1 MKTLLIACSSALL
14 LSACTPPIKVGAP
27 PPPAA
32 WLVCKPAPARPSL
45 PGLTPIGEHY
55 AKEQVDRRDKAIA
68 EYILDLRAAHF
79 DCKLQL
85 SKVSDYHEAA
95 E

>member
-1 MKTLLIACSSALL
+1 MRCLIIATLFLTT
-14 LSACTPPIKVGAP
+14 ACTSERIRVGAP
-27 PPPAA
+27 PPPKE

-45 PGLTPIGEHY
+45 PGLTPIGDHY

-79 DCKLQL
+79 DCELQL